1 MARGKLRVS
10 FPPNAAKH
18 ACKRTEHTKHHYRRH
33 TMTMAA
39 NIHILARRLFVPR
52 ADIKSL
58 RVLPSAR
65 RAHPFSSTASA
76 ATSVSAAAASRSNG
90 NSTQDATNCSIKPS
104 TALLIAGASLVGGYC
119 LGSSHSEHWNDLQK
133 NRELPK
139 GERGCCSCDAS
150 TTTTKSDTP
159 ELTEAQIALS
169 SKLQKIVGKDHVYD
183 GTTNTSTSAPFLKGA
198 RLGNGKALCI
208 VQPRTLREA
217 VKCLQEIVDAG
228 CVVLPQGSN
237 TGLTGG

>member
-1 MARGKLRVS
+1 
-10 FPPNAAKH
+10 
-18 ACKRTEHTKHHYRRH
+18 
-33 TMTMAA
+33 MAA
-39 NIHILARRLFVPR
+39 SLNTRRLLCIPR
-52 ADIKSL
+52 ANVQSL
-58 RVLPSAR
+58 LVYRFRSTHRVLP
-65 RAHPFSSTASA
+65 FSSSA
-76 ATSVSAAAASRSNG
+76 DLATVAPAAISKSNQ
-90 NSTQDATNCSIKPS
+90 NEANRSIKPS
-104 TALLIAGASLVGGYC
+104 TALFIAGASLLGGYC
-119 LGSSHSEHWNDLQK
+119 LGSSHSEHWNELQK

-150 TTTTKSDTP
+150 TSATPSQVP

-183 GTTNTSTSAPFLKGA
+183 GMEVSSKSAPFLKGA
-198 RLGNGKALCI
+198 RLGQGKALCI

>member
-1 MARGKLRVS
+1 
-10 FPPNAAKH
+10 
-18 ACKRTEHTKHHYRRH
+18 
-33 TMTMAA
+33 MTMAA

-52 ADIKSL
+52 AAIQSL

-65 RAHPFSSTASA
+65 RAHPFSSTATA
-76 ATSVSAAAASRSNG
+76 ATSVSAASRS
-90 NSTQDATNCSIKPS
+90 NSTQDATNYYSIKPS
-104 TALLIAGASLVGGYC
+104 TALLIAGTSLVGGYC

-150 TTTTKSDTP
+150 STTTKSGTP

-183 GTTNTSTSAPFLKGA
+183 GMTNSSTSAPFLKGA

-228 CVVLPQGSN
+228 CVVLPQGGN